1 MATSSLWITIASLLA
16 TFDITKAVGED
27 GKVIEPNHDYFSA
40 LVMYALFLEIS
51 KYTYWLTP
59 ACRSHS
65 SAQSGLDP
73 KKLWI

>member
-1 MATSSLWITIASLLA
+1 MATSSVWITIASILA

-27 GKVIEPNHDYFSA
+27 GKVIEPDHEYFSA

-51 KYTYWLTP
+51 KYTHWFIP
-59 ACRSHS
+59 ACRSPS
-65 SAQSGLDP
+65 SAQSDLDP

>member
-1 MATSSLWITIASLLA
+1 MATSSVWIAVASILA

-27 GKVIEPNHDYFSA
+27 GKVIEPNHDYMSA
-40 LVMYALFLEIS
+40 IVTYAQFLEIS
-51 KYTYWLTP
+51 KYTHWLTP

-65 SAQSGLDP
+65 SAQSGLDH